1 MSTPYSQ
8 STDPSAIP
16 PDWMPLLQSYVDQTI
31 STEDLAR
38 LEVIL
43 REHDSA
49 RSLLVDLLA
58 LDSALQS
65 DNAFCTEPTTI
76 LAANDFD
83 TAATQVIAN
92 PNIVQLSSRSENR
105 TRATKTGSA
114 SASFAGVLVA
124 VVASIAIWVGWS
136 RLSEE
141 TNSAASQAVWLEVV
155 EVNDLRLSS
164 ASPAWSA
171 GQRIQLSDLKIDT
184 GEVDVKLDSGVT
196 LSLEGPFHAAFENN
210 GSMQLFHGK
219 MSAEVAE
226 QGKGFTVRTAT
237 SEVVDLGTR
246 FGISAKAD
254 GETDVVV
261 FEGEVKVRRKNN
273 PAKPEKWTTLKSG
286 EAVRMAKQKEMQ
298 RLARVRLSKNK
309 KLWSSQ
315 SSNPKG
321 LVVDV
326 EDNATEPEFLH
337 YLGVVPQGMGVDSQ
351 PYSDRPNLRWHAV
364 PGEKF
369 PDELESIDL
378 IRTFL
383 ADRGDR
389 DLEIRIQVSR
399 PCFVYVIIDDRHTPP
414 PWLEREFLKTSLR
427 LRVGPWPAN
436 AMKDVAADSDGKVFI
451 PCTVWKCHIDRVGEF
466 VLGSPVVKGSKG
478 QNLMYGIA
486 VAAADSEPIN

>member
-8 STDPSAIP
+8 STDLSAIP
-16 PDWMPLLQSYVDQTI
+16 PDWQPLVQSYVDQTL
-31 STEDLAR
+31 SSEDLAR
-38 LEVIL
+38 LEAIL
-43 REHDSA
+43 REHASA

-65 DNAFCTEPTTI
+65 DHALCIEPITI
-76 LAANDFD
+76 VTSNDNGNVE
-83 TAATQVIAN
+83 TQQIAN
-92 PNIVQLSSRSENR
+92 PNVVQPLSRPASPARANTTSR
-105 TRATKTGSA
+105 A
-114 SASFAGVLVA
+114 SFSFAGVLVA
-124 VVASIAIWVGWS
+124 VAASLAIWIGWN

-141 TNSAASQAVWLEVV
+141 TESSASQAVWLEVL

-164 ASPAWSA
+164 ALPAWSA
-171 GQRIQLSDLKIDT
+171 GQRIQLSDLQIDT

-210 GSMQLFHGK
+210 GSMQLYHGK

-226 QGKGFTVRTAT
+226 EAKGFTVRTST

-315 SSNPKG
+315 SSNPNG

-337 YLGVVPQGMGVDSQ
+337 YLGVVPQGMGADSQ

-414 PWLEREFLKTSLR
+414 PWLEREFFKTNLR

-436 AMKDVAADSDGKVFI
+436 AMKDVAADSDGKVFV

>member
-1 MSTPYSQ
+1 MSTPITQ
-8 STDPSAIP
+8 SVNSSAFP
-16 PDWMPLLQSYVDQTI
+16 PDWMPLFQSYVDQTI
-31 STEDLAR
+31 SPEDLAR
-38 LEVIL
+38 LETIL
-43 REHDSA
+43 REHNTA

-65 DNAFCTEPTTI
+65 DNAFCAEPTTI
-76 LAANDFD
+76 VASNDSDKNANQ
-83 TAATQVIAN
+83 TRVIPTVITPVSQIENPTIAN
-92 PNIVQLSSRSENR
+92 
-105 TRATKTGSA
+105 TAGRAS
-114 SASFAGVLVA
+114 SFAAVLVA
-124 VVASIAIWVGWS
+124 LAASLAVWVGWNH
-136 RLSEE
+136 LSEDS
-141 TNSAASQAVWLEVV
+141 NSASNQSVWLEVL

-164 ASPAWSA
+164 ALPAWSA

-210 GSMQLFHGK
+210 GSMQLYHGK

-226 QGKGFTVRTAT
+226 EGKGFTVRTST

-337 YLGVVPQGMGVDSQ
+337 YLGVVPQGMGADSQ

-414 PWLEREFLKTSLR
+414 PWLEREFFKTNLR
-427 LRVGPWPAN
+427 LRVGPWSAN
-436 AMKDVAADSDGKVFI
+436 AMKDVAADSDGKVFV

-486 VAAADSEPIN
+486 VAAAVAEPIN

>member
-1 MSTPYSQ
+1 MSPPTSQ
-8 STDPSAIP
+8 PADIPSHWIP
-16 PDWMPLLQSYVDQTI
+16 LFHAYVDQTL
-31 STEDLAR
+31 TADDLAQ
-38 LEVIL
+38 LEMIL
-43 REHDSA
+43 REHPLA
-49 RSLLVDLLA
+49 RATLVDLLA
-58 LDSALQS
+58 LDNALQS
-65 DNAFCTEPTTI
+65 DHVLAELSSNNEIAKPVIKPERKHSSHTSVKRRSSLAMMI
-76 LAANDFD
+76 LAMA
-83 TAATQVIAN
+83 
-92 PNIVQLSSRSENR
+92 
-105 TRATKTGSA
+105 
-114 SASFAGVLVA
+114 
-124 VVASIAIWVGWS
+124 ASIAVWVGWNNLTDVTDS
-136 RLSEE
+136 
-141 TNSAASQAVWLEVV
+141 TTANAIWLEVL

-164 ASPAWSA
+164 AQPAWNA
-171 GQRIQLSDLKIDT
+171 GQRLQLSDLNIDA
-184 GEVDVKLDSGVT
+184 GEVDLKLDSGVT

-210 GSMQLFHGK
+210 GAMQLFHGK

-226 QGKGFTVRTAT
+226 RGKGFTVRTAT

-286 EAVRMAKQKEMQ
+286 EAVRVAKQKELQ

-315 SSNPKG
+315 TSNPSG

-337 YLGVVPQGMGVDSQ
+337 YLGVVPLGMGAESQ
-351 PYSDRPNLRWHAV
+351 PYSDRPNLRWHAM
-364 PGEKF
+364 PGDKF
-369 PDELESIDL
+369 PTELESIDL

-399 PCFVYVIIDDRHTPP
+399 PCVVYVIIDDRHTPP
-414 PWLEREFLKTSLR
+414 QWLDREFLKTNLR
-427 LRVGPWPAN
+427 IRVGPWPAN
-436 AMKDVAADSDGKVFI
+436 SVKDVPADTDGRAFV
-451 PCTVWKCHIDRVGEF
+451 PCTIWKCHVDRVGSF
-466 VLGSPVVKGSKG
+466 VLGSPYVKGSKG

-486 VAAADSEPIN
+486 VAPAESEPLH